1 MANITFSNL
10 EGDLRLS
17 QMISSEIALLL
28 KDNASLRNSGYI
40 KYAGSINGMGSDTIR
55 VRKVG
60 LMGYDSFNAPATYE
74 DDAISETSLS
84 DGHADCV
91 VSRFQLSYKMSDL
104 AGITSFGNSPY
115 EIDPFNL
122 AASIAAS
129 YDTLFAELTAA
140 AALGSTGSVGTSGA
154 SMSVSTFF
162 AAIYNLEQATGGA
175 GSIAAGA
182 SGPFYACLHP
192 KALSELQASLRS
204 EQNNI
209 VSQMVATEEM
219 IQAKGQG
226 YAGKLFGVDVYR
238 SGHIDTDGTDYN
250 SFMADAG
257 GLMYADGVPSI
268 VGAAETMQMD
278 KVTIELSR
286 VPERALSVITGHA
299 YLGLAVLDDNRLVK
313 MLSVD

>member
-1 MANITFSNL
+1 MANITFSSL

-28 KDNASLRNSGYI
+28 KDNASLRNSGFI

-55 VRKVG
+55 VRKIG
-60 LMGYDSFNAPATYE
+60 LMGYDSFTEPTLE
-74 DDAISETSLS
+74 DDAVSETSLT
-84 DGHADCV
+84 DGHADCT

-104 AGITSFGNSPY
+104 SGITSFGNSPY
-115 EIDPFNL
+115 EVDPFNL

-140 AALGSTGSVGTSGA
+140 AALGSTGSVGTSGGA
-154 SMSVSTFF
+154 FSVSTFF
-162 AAIYNLEQATGGA
+162 AGIYNLEQASNGVI
-175 GSIAAGA
+175 SAGA
-182 SGPFYACLHP
+182 PGPFYACLHP

-204 EQNNI
+204 EQGSVI
-209 VSQMVATEEM
+209 AQMVATEEM

-238 SGHIDTDGTDYN
+238 SAHIDTDGTDYN
-250 SFMADAG
+250 NFMADAG

-278 KVTIELSR
+278 KVTIEMSR
-286 VPERALSVITGHA
+286 VPERALSVITGHC
-299 YLGLAVLDDNRLVK
+299 YLGLAVLDDARLVK

>member
-10 EGDLRLS
+10 DGDLRLS

-28 KDNASLRNSGYI
+28 KDNASLRNSGLL

-60 LMGYDSFNAPATYE
+60 YGYDSFTKPTLE
-74 DDAISETSLS
+74 DDTVAATALT

-91 VSRFQLSYKMSDL
+91 VSRFQLAYKMSDL

-122 AASIAAS
+122 AASIAMS
-129 YDTLFAELTAA
+129 YDRLFAELTAA

-154 SMSVSTFF
+154 TFSVSTFF
-162 AAIYNLEQATGGA
+162 AAIYNLEQAQNPEG
-175 GSIAAGA
+175 IAAGA
-182 SGPFYACLHP
+182 SGQFYSVLHP

-204 EQNNI
+204 EQGSVI
-209 VSQMVATEEM
+209 AQMVATEEM

-238 SGHIDTDGTDYN
+238 SGHIETDSTDYN
-250 SFMADAG
+250 NFMADAG

-278 KVTIELSR
+278 KVTIEMSR
-286 VPERALSVITGHA
+286 VPEKALSVITGHA
-299 YLGLAVLDDNRLVK
+299 YLGLAVLDDARIVK